1 MTLFCEGEDPA
12 FFLVLP
18 VCALAGIVL
27 KILWLIPA
35 VLLLQL
41 ATDNFWYCLP
51 RNSLAYCFG
60 SHKAIQAP
68 LC

>member
-41 ATDNFWYCLP
+41 ATGNFWYCLP
-51 RNSLAYCFG
+51 RHSLAYCFG

>member
-12 FFLVLP
+12 FFLVLL
-18 VCALAGIVL
+18 VWALAGILL

-41 ATDNFWYCLP
+41 ATGNFWYCLL
-51 RNSLAYCFG
+51 RNSLA
-60 SHKAIQAP
+60 
-68 LC
+68 

>member
-18 VCALAGIVL
+18 VWALAGILL

-41 ATDNFWYCLP
+41 TTGNFWYCLP
-51 RNSLAYCFG
+51 RNSLA
-60 SHKAIQAP
+60 
-68 LC
+68 